1 MLGDRRLFLK
11 TQLHRRRGFTLVELL
26 VVIAIIGILI
36 ALLLPAV
43 QAAREAARRSQ
54 CKNNLRQ
61 VALSLHNYHG
71 ARKALP
77 PGSGYLQLTFQ
88 PNWVTHILPF
98 MEERTVWE
106 RFDKNAHMDSAT
118 NGPLAAQVLIPRMIC
133 PTDPLSGTPIL
144 GTAVSGTPER
154 RQGGGSHN
162 PKVAQGLWYVGSM
175 GPTYPGSCPYATTAS
190 VIQHA
195 CLGCSWGTLLE
206 TGLPSTNCAPLPI
219 GAKNNPDG
227 ICFGVL
233 CRRHLPTPFRR
244 VTDGLAN
251 TFMVGET
258 LPGHCVWNCAFC
270 DNFPVGS
277 THIPINTMEKRTT
290 ADDEWKVSGFKS
302 MHPGGAHMAMCDGS
316 VHFVKE
322 NIDYIAW
329 NMLGSHNR
337 GDLPTEK
344 P

>member
-1 MLGDRRLFLK
+1 MSRFDSANRRSAA
-11 TQLHRRRGFTLVELL
+11 FTLVELL

-61 VALSLHNYHG
+61 VGLAMHNYHS

-77 PGSGYLQLTFQ
+77 PGSGYLQVTFQ

-98 MEERTVWE
+98 MEERTIWDQ
-106 RFDKNAHMDSAT
+106 FDKNAFMDDPAR
-118 NGPLAAQVLIPRMIC
+118 NLPLAAKVVIPSLVC
-133 PTDPLSGTPIL
+133 PTDPLAATPIL
-144 GTAVSGTPER
+144 GTSASGVPVR

-162 PKVAQGLWYVGSM
+162 PSIAQGLWYVGSM
-175 GPTYPGSCPYATTAS
+175 GPTFPGSCPYATTAS
-190 VIQHA
+190 VIQHT
-195 CLGCSWGTLLE
+195 CLGCSWGTLIPP
-206 TGLPSTNCAPLPI
+206 TGLPSTNCSPLPLN
-219 GAKNNPDG
+219 AKNSIDV
-227 ICFGVL
+227 CFGVL
-233 CRRHLPTPFRR
+233 CRRHIPTPFRK
-244 VTDGLAN
+244 VTDGLSN

-277 THIPINTMEKRTT
+277 THIPINTMEKRTD
-290 ADDEWKVSGFKS
+290 AVDEWNTSGFKS
-302 MHPGGAHMAMCDGS
+302 MHPGGAQMMMCDGS
-316 VHFVKE
+316 VRFVNE
-322 NIDYIAW
+322 TINYIAW
-329 NMLGSHNR
+329 NMIGSHNR
-337 GDLPTEK
+337 GDLPTER